1 MTIDFEKD
9 QEEVL
14 DKTTNINKLA
24 DKIKELQAHQKQL
37 EVQEDSIKQ
46 KKKDIELLSGEV
58 IPTMLSE
65 MGLSYLKLQ
74 DGSSIEV
81 KTNYSAT
88 ITQANKENAFKW
100 LRENGLG
107 DIIKNEISVSFGRNE
122 DNKAADYAELAK
134 GQGLEPQQKLK
145 VEPMT
150 LKALVRER
158 IEAGK
163 EMPTELF
170 NVFIGNKDNNKKET
184 ITMSEVQEKKKN
196 EISTNLFEADAGQG
210 LNMTQEDLALPFLKV
225 LGQLSP
231 ECNKRDAKHVEG
243 AEPGMIINTVTG
255 EVYDG
260 VKGIDVVPVHYKR
273 QHIEWQ
279 DRGES
284 QGAPVKIYDAGD
296 DLPSTTRDKF
306 NKDRLANGNYLE
318 NTASHFVVIL
328 GDSPTTALLS
338 MKATQLKVSRKWN
351 SMMMGLKMQGKN
363 GMFTPPTYSHIYKL
377 KTVQQSNDKGTWFG
391 WDVSRVGPIS
401 DPGIYKIAKDFG
413 ANVSKGDV
421 KVKHGEQE
429 SKSDSPY

>member
-1 MTIDFEKD
+1 LRLICTEQEQRMTIDFEKD

-170 NVFIGNKDNNKKET
+170 NVFIGNKTT
-184 ITMSEVQEKKKN
+184 I
-196 EISTNLFEADAGQG
+196 
-210 LNMTQEDLALPFLKV
+210 
-225 LGQLSP
+225 
-231 ECNKRDAKHVEG
+231 KRK
-243 AEPGMIINTVTG
+243 
-255 EVYDG
+255 
-260 VKGIDVVPVHYKR
+260 
-273 QHIEWQ
+273 Q
-279 DRGES
+279 
-284 QGAPVKIYDAGD
+284 
-296 DLPSTTRDKF
+296 
-306 NKDRLANGNYLE
+306 
-318 NTASHFVVIL
+318 
-328 GDSPTTALLS
+328 
-338 MKATQLKVSRKWN
+338 
-351 SMMMGLKMQGKN
+351 
-363 GMFTPPTYSHIYKL
+363 
-377 KTVQQSNDKGTWFG
+377 
-391 WDVSRVGPIS
+391 
-401 DPGIYKIAKDFG
+401 
-413 ANVSKGDV
+413 
-421 KVKHGEQE
+421 
-429 SKSDSPY
+429 